1 MTLSAQLKW
10 TNGYQFVARPENG
23 PAVIMDS
30 TDGRSGPTPM
40 EMILIGV
47 AGCTAIDLVYS
58 LKKKNNEI
66 TDFKVNITGEQAAEH
81 PKRFT
86 DIHVEYVLYGR
97 DIQVE
102 DVDRAIQ
109 LSKEKYCSGLSSL
122 NARFDHSYQILEE
135 AATSEA
141 DTEE

>member
-1 MTLSAQLKW
+1 MSLSAQLKW
-10 TNGYQFVARPENG
+10 IDGYQFLARPGDG

-30 TDGRSGPTPM
+30 TKGRSGPTPM

-47 AGCTAIDLVYS
+47 AGCTAIDMVYS
-58 LKKKNNEI
+58 LKKKRGEI
-66 TDFKVNITGEQAAEH
+66 TDFQVNITGDQAEEH

-86 DIHVEYVLYGR
+86 DIHVEYVFYGK
-97 DIQVE
+97 DIQPE
-102 DVDRAIQ
+102 DVERAIG

-135 AATSEA
+135 PAPTEA
-141 DTEE
+141 